1 MKKETM
7 KKKMYKRLSTR
18 LLPCVVFLVIV
29 TGGVSTRAFGQVPPP
44 EVRRCV
50 AFERIQPNLY
60 IVTYRN
66 GKMAAIDSTGTR
78 IGAKYSEIE
87 TYWRPCKAFPVEQH
101 KRYGLISAL
110 TGQEL
115 VPCQYAEI
123 WGEDTVHG
131 LCACLTKEDMLGF
144 LDAHTGNVVIPFR
157 FHFDRV
163 AYWDSP
169 ADLKFR
175 DNVVTIPVDEG
186 WLVVDTS
193 GKVLIGPV
201 DDVEREENGLL
212 RVYEQG
218 KYALY
223 DLKGFRR
230 LLAGM
235 DDIVCTNVGVIC
247 YDGKSQYLLDPAC
260 THVLCTWVTNIN
272 YEYQEDGLLPLT
284 EWQSDT
290 VSPYKIFFQ
299 NGNMGVYDKD
309 YKVIINPEWDR
320 IRYLSDGY
328 FECITDDHVFI
339 LDRNGRMV
347 HSGQ

>member
-7 KKKMYKRLSTR
+7 QKKMYKRLSTR

-44 EVRRCV
+44 EVRRCA
-50 AFERIQPNLY
+50 AFERIHPNLY

-66 GKMAAIDSTGTR
+66 GKMAAVDSTGTR
-78 IGAKYSEIE
+78 ISAKYSDIE
-87 TYWRPCKAFPVEQH
+87 TYWRSCIAFPVEQR
-101 KRYGLISAL
+101 KGYGLISAR

-123 WGEDTVHG
+123 WGEDTVHR
-131 LCACLTKEDMLGF
+131 LCACLDKDGILGF
-144 LDAHTGNVVIPFR
+144 LDARTGNVAIPFH
-157 FHFDRV
+157 FHFDRE
-163 AYWDSP
+163 AYWNSP
-169 ADLKFR
+169 ADLRFHDK
-175 DNVVTIPVDEG
+175 VVTIPVDEG

-193 GKVLIGPV
+193 GKVLMGPV
-201 DDVEREENGLL
+201 DEVEREENGFL

-223 DLKGFRR
+223 DLKDFRR
-230 LLAGM
+230 LVTGM
-235 DDIVCTNVGVIC
+235 DDIVCSNLGVIC
-247 YDGKSQYLLDPAC
+247 YDGKSQYLLDPTC
-260 THVLCTWVTNIN
+260 THVLCTRVTNIN